1 MSVHAQE
8 TIRQEVEETVFAPAL
23 GSTNWM
29 GLWTLYKKEIYRFL
43 KVGFQTIAA
52 PVVSS
57 ILFLL
62 IFKLALGSFRPDIN
76 GIPFSQFLAPGL
88 VMMAILTNSFANTS
102 SSLLM
107 AKIMGSSVDFLMPP
121 LSPWELTVGF
131 IAGGVTRGLL
141 VATATA
147 IAMIPFVQVS
157 IAHWWAVIFFAFGAS
172 YLMSG
177 IGILTGIWAEKFD
190 HVAAITNFFIM
201 PLVFLSG
208 TFYSVKMLEGV
219 FFQFSQLN
227 PIFYLIDGFRFG
239 FIGVSDGNLLAGILI
254 VSGLCIAVTAW
265 CYLVFRS
272 GYRLKT

>member
-1 MSVHAQE
+1 MSVQTE
-8 TIRQEVEETVFAPAL
+8 SPLTQPKTETVFRLQLAD
-23 GSTNWM
+23 SNWM
-29 GLWTLYKKEIYRFL
+29 GLWTLYKKEIFRFL

-76 GIPFSQFLAPGL
+76 GVPFSQFLAPGL

-121 LSPWELTVGF
+121 LSSLELTVGF
-131 IAGGVTRGLL
+131 IAGGVTRGII
-141 VATATA
+141 VAAATAL
-147 IAMIPFVQVS
+147 AMIPFVEIS
-157 IAHWWAVIFFAFGAS
+157 IAHWWAVLFYAFGAS

-177 IGILTGIWAEKFD
+177 IGILTGVWAEKFD

-219 FFQFSQLN
+219 FYQFSQLN
-227 PIFYLIDGFRFG
+227 PIFYLIDGFRYG
-239 FIGVSDGNLLAGILI
+239 FTGVADGNLMAGVLVI
-254 VSGLCIAVTAW
+254 SGLCALITVW
-265 CYLVFRS
+265 CFYVFKT
-272 GYRLKT
+272 GYRLKA